1 MEKAVR
7 KEEPKELYEETE
19 DNARKI
25 MQELKF
31 KEEGIQDEPRQR
43 AEADR
48 EAAAARGSAA
58 KTNIYSAMGNLTDSI
73 REKLTM
79 PSDIVE
85 ETRAARELGGTKTDK
100 KTDIDEESHV
110 AKSGFVFT
118 TAKDDTNS

>member
-1 MEKAVR
+1 
-7 KEEPKELYEETE
+7 
-19 DNARKI
+19 
-25 MQELKF
+25 
-31 KEEGIQDEPRQR
+31 
-43 AEADR
+43 
-48 EAAAARGSAA
+48 
-58 KTNIYSAMGNLTDSI
+58 MGNLTDSI
-73 REKLTM
+73 KEKLTM